1 MHGNLAFSNS
11 SSTNV
16 RSESR
21 SSGSN
26 VAQEASNVATNFF
39 SSVANAVKIPS
50 ANVSVPGP
58 LFGHSLLIRAL

>member
-1 MHGNLAFSNS
+1 MRKNVPFSNS

-50 ANVSVPGP
+50 ANVSGSP
-58 LFGHSLLIRAL
+58 RALVWSLY